1 MSKLY
6 DDLKQ
11 TARRAPLPSER
22 EITEILRAAR
32 AAGMSYGEY
41 VSRHEQ
47 AKTRREKTK

>member
-6 DDLKQ
+6 DDLRQ

-32 AAGMSYGEY
+32 AAGMTYGEY
-41 VSRHEQ
+41 VSRQEQ
-47 AKTRREKTK
+47 PKPRKK

>member
-32 AAGMSYGEY
+32 AAGMTYGEY
-41 VSRHEQ
+41 VSRCEEPKQ
-47 AKTRREKTK
+47 TRKK